1 MRQSVPSVKPE
12 TKPDWSIAFW
22 MRCAMLRPT
31 HQPMHDKPRPK
42 KSLRFAFTLNLL
54 LPGTGQLYSG
64 QTTLGVLYL
73 TGFGLT
79 YVTILTLFLRAYAK
93 YLELSTD
100 GGILEADHL
109 EQLSRAFPVGWLI
122 SLSVLGIAIYVASL
136 VSLRLPR
143 PPRDDF
149 PADS

>member
-1 MRQSVPSVKPE
+1 
-12 TKPDWSIAFW
+12 

-79 YVTILTLFLRAYAK
+79 FVTILTLFLRAYAK

-122 SLSVLGIAIYVASL
+122 SLSAFGIAIYVASL